1 MLARGSGFIVLDVA
15 TRNEVRRF
23 RVYCLFVSSL
33 DFCPCD
39 SGECRRLVT
48 NRGTII
54 MPSDCSPSSFSDA
67 DSDSDPNAD
76 AVDADSDS
84 DADSAPD
91 SSELVRA
98 HASPRYKHFPQG
110 TKRVSRH
117 APQEIPNPNG
127 YSVGIKTIS
136 GCRLITEASI

>member
-1 MLARGSGFIVLDVA
+1 
-15 TRNEVRRF
+15 
-23 RVYCLFVSSL
+23 
-33 DFCPCD
+33 
-39 SGECRRLVT
+39 
-48 NRGTII
+48 

-98 HASPRYKHFPQG
+98 HASPRYKHFPTGHKEDIMPQTARDPEPEWIQRGNQNYLWLLPKYRSIHLGIAHMQG
-110 TKRVSRH
+110 VITIGRY
-117 APQEIPNPNG
+117 NG
-127 YSVGIKTIS
+127 RIS
-136 GCRLITEASI
+136 LLGFKDI